1 MTIIT
6 QESCHSFVQVHDN
19 VKAVKLYSKVDGGT
33 LYFLP
38 PFPFLPSLP
47 TIPLEDRSAPLNPAG
62 RSVDSDVA
70 RV

>member
-6 QESCHSFVQVHDN
+6 QESCHSVVQVHDN
-19 VKAVKLYSKVDGGT
+19 AEAVKLYSKV
-33 LYFLP
+33 
-38 PFPFLPSLP
+38 
-47 TIPLEDRSAPLNPAG
+47 NPAG